1 MQDGMMCVCVCVW
14 EEIEN
19 GVKKKGEG
27 QIGTRLIFMA
37 YVLSDSTDS
46 KAFFDFSSTFFSFP
60 LFLGS
65 LSYQTGHYVLITMKM
80 EID

>member
-1 MQDGMMCVCVCVW
+1 
-14 EEIEN
+14 
-19 GVKKKGEG
+19 
-27 QIGTRLIFMA
+27 MA